1 MGDYADLE
9 RSREE
14 WRAMASAAQV
24 EAACLRAENERLRMA
39 LRITLG
45 LADGIR
51 GMVLPA
57 LGEERDR

>member
-1 MGDYADLE
+1 MGDYADL
-9 RSREE
+9 
-14 WRAMASAAQV
+14 
-24 EAACLRAENERLRMA
+24 LRMA

-57 LGEERDR
+57 LW